1 MTILEI
7 NLTLIE
13 FIAVPLAAAILGATV
28 YFFLKSRQS
37 LRETLEANKKK
48 FPPASTE
55 KISRYQLSF
64 PKLEKF
70 KSTKQETPA
79 VEKAQPAPAVKKSA
93 EQKENIVDQLKSTI
107 SEQQKVLDSY
117 LGKVEAIEGRGR
129 DELRQQNDNLQ
140 KEIHKLHLVIER
152 KDEELDSVQQQAT
165 TAQRM
170 AEKIEEVYEEFD
182 LLQTKMA
189 SLEKQAGRANDLAM
203 ELEDIRQSY
212 EQLHKE
218 LARKQ
223 DKLEEAVSEK
233 NRMHQ
238 EIELLEDKLSE
249 ANLQRQQL
257 LKKVQL
263 LQELNS
269 DMQSISETN
278 KKLQTEIRRIGELES
293 MLTMMA
299 EERDYLLK
307 KKAEK

>member
-1 MTILEI
+1 MTTLEI

-37 LRETLEANKKK
+37 LRDALDTNKKK

-55 KISRYQLSF
+55 KIARYQRSL
-64 PKLEKF
+64 PELEELKRVHH
-70 KSTKQETPA
+70 ETA
-79 VEKAQPAPAVKKSA
+79 GVEKAPSATTTKKSF
-93 EQKENIVDQLKSTI
+93 ERDENIVHQLKTTI
-107 SEQQKVLDSY
+107 ADQQKVLESY
-117 LGKVEAIEGRGR
+117 LEKVGELEDQGKE
-129 DELRQQNDNLQ
+129 ELRKQNDNLQ

-152 KDEELDSVQQQAT
+152 KDEELDAVQQQAT

-170 AEKIEEVYEEFD
+170 AEKIEEVFEEFD
-182 LLQTKMA
+182 LLQSKMA
-189 SLEKQAGRANDLAM
+189 AVEKQASKANEFAM
-203 ELEDIRQSY
+203 ELEDTKQSY

-223 DKLEEAVSEK
+223 EKLEEALSEK
-233 NRMHQ
+233 HRMHQ
-238 EIELLEDKLSE
+238 QIELLEDKLSE

-263 LQELNS
+263 LQELNT
-269 DMQSISETN
+269 DMQTISEAN

>member
-1 MTILEI
+1 
-7 NLTLIE
+7 
-13 FIAVPLAAAILGATV
+13 LAAAILGATV

-55 KISRYQLSF
+55 KINRLQKNL
-64 PKLEKF
+64 PEVEEIRRIR
-70 KSTKQETPA
+70 QETA
-79 VEKAQPAPAVKKSA
+79 VVEKSQAASVVKKPG
-93 EQKENIVDQLKSTI
+93 EQNENIVDKLKSTI
-107 SEQQKVLDSY
+107 AEQQKILNTY
-117 LGKVEAIEGRGR
+117 LIKVEELEERGK
-129 DELRQQNDNLQ
+129 DELRGQNDNLQ
-140 KEIHKLHLVIER
+140 REIHKLHLVIEK
-152 KDEELDSVQQQAT
+152 KDEELDAVQQQAT

-189 SLEKQAGRANDLAM
+189 SIERQAAKANDLAM
-203 ELEDIRQSY
+203 ELEETRQSY
-212 EQLHKE
+212 EQVHKE

-223 DKLEEAVSEK
+223 EKLEEALSEK
-233 NRMHQ
+233 QRMHHQ
-238 EIELLEDKLSE
+238 IELLEDKLAE

-263 LQELNS
+263 LQDLNA
-269 DMQSISETN
+269 DMQSISDAN

-299 EERDYLLK
+299 EEREHLLK
-307 KKAEK
+307 RKEGK

>member
-1 MTILEI
+1 MTTLEI

-37 LRETLEANKKK
+37 LRDALDTNKKK
-48 FPPASTE
+48 FPPASIE
-55 KISRYQLSF
+55 KIARYQRSL
-64 PKLEKF
+64 PELEELKRVHH
-70 KSTKQETPA
+70 ETA
-79 VEKAQPAPAVKKSA
+79 TVEKAPSATTTKKSF
-93 EQKENIVDQLKSTI
+93 ERDENIVHQLKTTI
-107 SEQQKVLDSY
+107 ADQQKVLESY
-117 LGKVEAIEGRGR
+117 LEKVGELEDQGKE
-129 DELRQQNDNLQ
+129 ELRKQNDNLQ

-152 KDEELDSVQQQAT
+152 KDEELDAVQQQAT

-170 AEKIEEVYEEFD
+170 AEKIEEVFEEFD
-182 LLQTKMA
+182 LLQSKMA
-189 SLEKQAGRANDLAM
+189 AVEKQASKANEFAM
-203 ELEDIRQSY
+203 ELEDTKQSY
-212 EQLHKE
+212 AQLHKE

-223 DKLEEAVSEK
+223 EKLEEALSEK
-233 NRMHQ
+233 HRMHQ
-238 EIELLEDKLSE
+238 QIELLEDKLSE

-263 LQELNS
+263 LQELNT
-269 DMQSISETN
+269 DMQTISEAN

>member
-1 MTILEI
+1 MTTLEI

-37 LRETLEANKKK
+37 LRDALDTNKKK

-55 KISRYQLSF
+55 KIARYQRSL
-64 PKLEKF
+64 PELEELKRVHH
-70 KSTKQETPA
+70 ETSA
-79 VEKAQPAPAVKKSA
+79 VEKAPSATTTKKSF
-93 EQKENIVDQLKSTI
+93 ERDENIVHQLKTTI
-107 SEQQKVLDSY
+107 ADQQKVLESY
-117 LGKVEAIEGRGR
+117 LEKVGELEDQGKE
-129 DELRQQNDNLQ
+129 ELRKQNDNLQ

-152 KDEELDSVQQQAT
+152 KDEELDAVQQHAT

-170 AEKIEEVYEEFD
+170 AEKIEEVFEEFD
-182 LLQTKMA
+182 LLQSKMA
-189 SLEKQAGRANDLAM
+189 AVEKQASKANEFAM
-203 ELEDIRQSY
+203 ELEDTKQSY
-212 EQLHKE
+212 AQLHKE

-223 DKLEEAVSEK
+223 EKLEEALSEK
-233 NRMHQ
+233 HRMHQ
-238 EIELLEDKLSE
+238 QIELLEDKLSE

-263 LQELNS
+263 LQELNT
-269 DMQSISETN
+269 DMQTISEAN

>member
-1 MTILEI
+1 MITLEI

-48 FPPASTE
+48 FPPASID
-55 KISRYQLSF
+55 KINRLQKAV
-64 PKLEKF
+64 PEVEEIRRIR
-70 KSTKQETPA
+70 QEPA
-79 VEKAQPAPAVKKSA
+79 VIEKSQSASVVKKPV
-93 EQKENIVDQLKSTI
+93 EQNENIVDKLKSTI
-107 SEQQKVLDSY
+107 AEQQKILNTY
-117 LGKVEAIEGRGR
+117 LTKVEELEERGK
-129 DELRQQNDNLQ
+129 DELRGQNDNLQ
-140 KEIHKLHLVIER
+140 REIHKLHLVIEK
-152 KDEELDSVQQQAT
+152 KDEELDAVQQQAT

-189 SLEKQAGRANDLAM
+189 SIERQAAKANDLAM
-203 ELEDIRQSY
+203 ELEETRQSY
-212 EQLHKE
+212 EQMHKE

-223 DKLEEAVSEK
+223 EKLEEALSEK
-233 NRMHQ
+233 QRMHHQ
-238 EIELLEDKLSE
+238 IELLEDKLAE

-263 LQELNS
+263 LQDLNA
-269 DMQSISETN
+269 DMQSISDAN

-299 EERDYLLK
+299 EEREHLLK
-307 KKAEK
+307 KKEK